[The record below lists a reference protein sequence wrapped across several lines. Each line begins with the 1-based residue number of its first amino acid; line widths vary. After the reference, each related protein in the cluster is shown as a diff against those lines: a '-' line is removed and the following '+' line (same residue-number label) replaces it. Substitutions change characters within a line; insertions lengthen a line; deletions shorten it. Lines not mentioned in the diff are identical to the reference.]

1 MSRRAVLLTLLSRST
16 SQANQIYALVAFAE
30 ERDLRVTSLVTG
42 DLRAAINAVQVGT
55 ADVILT
61 EKPDYAGVLL
71 RSPVPVVYLR
81 PPAAVMAKPDALTVG
96 GIPGLLVLQALE
108 RTGGDV
114 TLIARI
120 FDLPVAM
127 VEELDVE
134 RRRRTAAA
142 A

>member
-1 MSRRAVLLTLLSRST
+1 MLLTLLSRST
-16 SQANQIYALVAFAE
+16 SQANQIYGLVAFAE
-30 ERDLRVTSLVTG
+30 GHDLLVTSLVLG
-42 DLRAAINAVQVGT
+42 DLQAAINTVRVGT
-55 ADVILT
+55 ADVVLT
-61 EKPDYAGVLL
+61 EKPDYAGALL

-96 GIPGLLVLQALE
+96 GVPGLLVLQALE

-114 TLIARI
+114 ALIARI

-127 VEELDVE
+127 VEEFDAD